1 MAPESIPLWGVKTV
15 RRISPALLLVASSLI
30 ASSLLAQQA
39 PPPPLYTDLGP
50 HHKAIGTRVPEAQ
63 QYFDQGLRLVYGF
76 NHAEAIR
83 SFTRA
88 TELDSTCAMC
98 WWGIAYAYGP
108 HVNAGM
114 DSASGV
120 KAFEAAQ
127 KASSL
132 GRKARPWE
140 KAYIRAVAARYAKVP
155 PAQRAALDSAYA
167 RRMAEVAR
175 TYPNDLDAA
184 ALHAESLMDLRPWNY
199 WTPEGKPYPG
209 TEVIKQQL
217 ERVIARNPEHPGACH
232 YYIHAVEAVN
242 PQAAVPC
249 AERLARL
256 MPGVGHMVHM
266 PAHIY
271 IRVGRYNDAATS
283 NVHAIHTDETFIE
296 GQKPVTV
303 YSLAYYPHNIHFLA
317 FASTMAGRSAQAIE
331 AARTLKSKVNL
342 DVARQ
347 VDLLQEMV
355 PYYALTLVTFGRWDD
370 VLAEPL
376 PPSDIRMPLAMAY
389 YARGVAY
396 AAKGQA
402 AEAQVALDTVK
413 AIDAATPADAASKTP
428 VSIAAHALMGEI
440 ATRSGKPEEGIAHFR
455 EALKIE
461 DAGLYFE
468 PPKWYYPIRQSL
480 GAALLKAGK
489 NAEAE
494 AVYREDL
501 KRFPENGWS
510 LFGLAA
516 ALRAQGKSAGA
527 DDAERRFAKAWSAA
541 DVKLVAS
548 RF

>member
-1 MAPESIPLWGVKTV
+1 MF
-15 RRISPALLLVASSLI
+15 RRVVPPLLLVAQSLV
-30 ASSLLAQQA
+30 AQQ
-39 PPPPLYTDLGP
+39 PTVPLYTDLGS
-50 HHKAIGTRVPEAQ
+50 HHRAITTRVPQAQ

-88 TELDSTCAMC
+88 TELDSGCAMC
-98 WWGIAYAYGP
+98 WWGIAYALGP

-120 KAFEAAQ
+120 RAHAAAQRAQSASREAAE
-127 KASSL
+127 
-132 GRKARPWE
+132 WE
-140 KAYIRAVAARYAKVP
+140 RAYVGAVAARYAPVP
-155 PAQRAALDSAYA
+155 PANRASLDSAYA
-167 RRMAEVAR
+167 REMGAVAR
-175 TYPNDLDAA
+175 RFPNDLDAQ
-184 ALHAESLMDLRPWNY
+184 ALYAEALMDLRPWNY
-199 WTPEGKPYPG
+199 WTPDKKPYPG
-209 TEVIKQQL
+209 TEEIVRLL
-217 ERVIARNPEHPGACH
+217 EGTVARNPDHPGACH
-232 YYIHAVEAVN
+232 YYIHAVEAVT
-242 PQAAVPC
+242 PEKAVPC

-271 IRVGRYNDAATS
+271 IRVGRYNDAAQS

-317 FASTMAGRSAQAIE
+317 FVSTLAGRSAQALE
-331 AARTLKSKVNL
+331 ASRTLKTKVNL
-342 DVARQ
+342 DAARG
-347 VDLLQEMV
+347 VFMLQEMV
-355 PYYALTLVTFGRWDD
+355 PYHVLTLTTFGRWDE

-376 PPSDIRMPLAMAY
+376 PPLDIRMPVALAH
-389 YARGVAY
+389 YARGVAH
-396 AAKGQA
+396 AAKGQF
-402 AEAQVALDTVK
+402 AEARVALDTVR
-413 AIDAATPADAASKTP
+413 AIDAATPAGTDAKTA
-428 VSIAAHALMGEI
+428 VSIAVHALMGEI
-440 ATRSGKPEEGIAHFR
+440 ATRSGNVEEGIAHFR

-468 PPKWYYPIRQSL
+468 PPRWYYPVRHSL
-480 GAALLKAGK
+480 GAALLKAGR

-516 ALRAQGKSAGA
+516 ALKAQGKTAEAAGV
-527 DDAERRFAKAWSAA
+527 EQRLAKAWAGA
-541 DVKLVAS
+541 DVKLTGS